1 MVQFAV
7 VALVVVVVL
16 PSTLDDSRDGHGDQQ
31 YRHDDQHDNARK
43 RHTRALQALCP
54 LGAAVPLG
62 PGGGAEE
69 RRGALRVAAGQLL
82 VAGPYEHLGG
92 LEIKSR
98 RHGGG
103 EVPGA
108 GGGSVGPATA
118 ACEGVVEGLR
128 QAVEKLGAG
137 VDVRGR
143 DGD

>member
-108 GGGSVGPATA
+108 GGGEVSVLLLQHARASSRG
-118 ACEGVVEGLR
+118 C
-128 QAVEKLGAG
+128 
-137 VDVRGR
+137 VRLWKN
-143 DGD
+143 